1 MKKEDA
7 ERSGRRGWLRV
18 LGAAGV
24 AAAAT
29 PAAAIDPAGGTAG
42 QPPQKE
48 GEAERRKTRYRETP
62 HIRAFY
68 ESNRR

>member
-1 MKKEDA
+1 MKREDT
-7 ERSGRRGWLRV
+7 ERSSRRGWLRV

-24 AAAAT
+24 VAAT
-29 PAAAIDPAGGTAG
+29 PASAIEPSGGTAG

-48 GEAERRKTRYRETP
+48 GEAERRKVRYRETP

>member
-1 MKKEDA
+1 MAKDVT
-7 ERSGRRGWLRV
+7 ERSGRRGWLRAFGV
-18 LGAAGV
+18 AGV
-24 AAAAT
+24 AAAT

-42 QPPQKE
+42 QPPRKE

-62 HIRAFY
+62 HIQAFY

>member
-1 MKKEDA
+1 MKNQET
-7 ERSGRRGWLRV
+7 ERSGRRGWLRT
-18 LGAAGV
+18 LGVAGV
-24 AAAAT
+24 AAAAA
-29 PAAAIDPAGGTAG
+29 PAAAIDPSGGTAG
-42 QPPQKE
+42 QAPQKE

>member
-1 MKKEDA
+1 MNDEQ
-7 ERSGRRGWLRV
+7 ERSGRRGWLKA
-18 LGAAGV
+18 LGVAGV

-29 PAAAIDPAGGTAG
+29 PAAALDPSGGTAG
-42 QPPQKE
+42 LPAQKE
-48 GEAERRKTRYRETP
+48 NEAEKRRPRYRETP

>member
-1 MKKEDA
+1 MTKEDT
-7 ERSGRRGWLRV
+7 ERSGRRGWLRT
-18 LGAAGV
+18 LGVAGV
-24 AAAAT
+24 AAAT

-42 QPPQKE
+42 QPAQKE

-62 HIRAFY
+62 HIQAFY